1 MLYITLRQYQF
12 ILAVADANS
21 ITGAAAQLHISQ
33 PSIST
38 AITQVEAR
46 IGQRIFAR
54 QRGAGIEITPFGH
67 RFIARARRL
76 VALATK
82 IETNPNDD
90 KSFTLACFED
100 LAPIHL
106 APTLSGLTRAF
117 PDMRFE
123 GREGRFA
130 GLAEDLSTGRADLAI
145 AFEVGFDS
153 RFARRAVRD
162 VLPVAFLA
170 TDHPLAGAKVV
181 TLDQV
186 LAHPLIL
193 FSEGHS
199 EVFMRDLFTRL
210 GLVPTVAARTSSLET
225 MRALAAHG
233 HGVGLSYSSAP
244 GAISYDG
251 KPLVT
256 RPIATPEA
264 AAQIVLVWSRL
275 HQPDAAI
282 VDLCATLV
290 AQSGTAAG

>member
-12 ILAVADANS
+12 VLAVADANS
-21 ITGAAAQLHISQ
+21 ITGAAAQLNISQ

-46 IGQRIFAR
+46 IGQRIFVR
-54 QRGAGIEITPFGH
+54 QRGAGIDITPFGY
-67 RFIARARRL
+67 RFIERARRL
-76 VALATK
+76 VALATE
-82 IETNPNDD
+82 IEANPNDD
-90 KSFTLACFED
+90 RAFTLACFED

-106 APTLSGLTRAF
+106 APTLSGLAGGF
-117 PDMRFE
+117 PDIRFE

-130 GLAEDLSTGRADLAI
+130 DLADDLSAGRADLAI
-145 AFEVGFDS
+145 AFDVGFDN
-153 RFARRAVRD
+153 RFVRLAVRD
-162 VLPVAFLA
+162 VLPVAFFA
-170 TDHPLAGAKVV
+170 TDHPLAAAEVV
-181 TLDQV
+181 ELKQV

-199 EVFMRDLFTRL
+199 DTFMRDLFTRL

-251 KPLVT
+251 MPLVT
-256 RPIATPEA
+256 RPVATAEA
-264 AAQIVLVWSRL
+264 AAQIVLVWSKL

-290 AQSGTAAG
+290 AQSGAAAG